1 MPILALDIG
10 TKRIGVA
17 ASDPSNK
24 IAFGLPT
31 IVNDARKNVLEQ
43 LGRIIRQ
50 RNIEEIVL
58 GLPLHLSGDENK
70 NVQDVKKWK
79 KIIET
84 ELNIRVETWDER
96 LSTCFAEKSLLEG
109 DLSRKKRKKLIDQVS
124 AQIILQDYLI
134 YKESNK
140 EDTNEIH

>member
-1 MPILALDIG
+1 M
-10 TKRIGVA
+10 
-17 ASDPSNK
+17 
-24 IAFGLPT
+24 PT

-50 RNIEEIVL
+50 KNIEEIVL